1 MESAS
6 FYKFLDQ
13 DKLNN
18 IKGGMFKNNSYSGY
32 SSQVLKSGICK
43 YFRRKLFDKFEYCV
57 VDMMMFDKIN
67 KALLTNLFN
76 RLRILVMEE
85 IVYSELGPINQCIKL
100 LENIETLDYETQ
112 MLRVIKFCR
121 IAKTCKR
128 ARLISY
134 INNHYRFFGKKENLK
149 DIKLNKVI
157 KYKKENDSEDL
168 LKYGELFINYLE
180 DQSFDA
186 VNIFIII
193 FNNLDN
199 YDCGRRYRRKEPIY
213 LIFEILEDK
222 FGKIDEITKNI
233 YNFCKEMF
241 YRKNMIERRA
251 FGVWIVCIALSLG
264 KIDYNISNIEIDNI
278 NLEDYFKN
286 RSHMLINEDFVVK
299 DYHVNKNH
307 GMAKF
312 GNVGSVVIDEDL
324 SILGDL
330 GEKYR
335 QFYVDVKNGKV
346 PNKKKKFKVKSNDSN
361 DSNKSNES
369 NDSNDSNDS
378 NESKLKIV
386 VKNNYDNSKLKA
398 ISFDKFQNIEVLEEG
413 VCGLKVCCIKVDY
426 KGNPYILKEMRKSF
440 NYGKDYV
447 MIDELKE
454 KFGIKSMNMRRI
466 KCDKF
471 LDRVDKNKRTLVK
484 NWKWVSG
491 ETYYCKM
498 DLFENIG
505 DIGKHKHFLEQ
516 DSVFKECLKIRLY
529 DGLFCSSDNILRNI
543 LINSDGIL
551 LSIDEGNI
559 YGKRKE
565 IFNKNDWFLKSENKE
580 KTLKYS
586 LEIIESWDLENK
598 IDLIENYLKKYG
610 FSDKIEI
617 MRERLKNF
625 KEIVS
630 KEIN

>member
-1 MESAS
+1 METTS

-57 VDMMMFDKIN
+57 VDMMMFGKIN

-85 IVYSELGPINQCIKL
+85 IVYSEVSVINQCINL
-100 LENIETLDYETQ
+100 LKNIENLDFETQ
-112 MLRVIKFCR
+112 MLKVIQLCR
-121 IAKTCKR
+121 ITKTCKR

-134 INNHYRFFGKKENLK
+134 INNHYRFYGKKENLN

-157 KYKKENDSEDL
+157 KFKKENDSEDL

-180 DQSFDA
+180 NQSLDA
-186 VNIFIII
+186 VNIFSII
-193 FNNLDN
+193 FNNIDKF
-199 YDCGRRYRRKEPIY
+199 DCGRRYRRKEPIY

-222 FGKIDEITKNI
+222 FGKLNEKSENI
-233 YNFCKEMF
+233 FNFCKEMF

-251 FGVWIVCIALSLG
+251 FGVWIVCIASSLD
-264 KIDYNISNIEIDNI
+264 KIDFNKNDLEIEDID
-278 NLEDYFKN
+278 LEDYFKN
-286 RSHMLINEDFVVK
+286 RSHMLIDEDFVVK

-312 GNVGSVVIDEDL
+312 GNVGSLVIDEDL

-335 QFYVDVKNGKV
+335 QFYVDVKNGKI
-346 PNKKKKFKVKSNDSN
+346 PNKKKKFKVKSNESY
-361 DSNKSNES
+361 ES
-369 NDSNDSNDS
+369 NG
-378 NESKLKIV
+378 SKLKIV
-386 VKNNYDNSKLKA
+386 VKNNYDNSKLKT

-426 KGNPYILKEMRKSF
+426 KGKPYILKEMRKSF

-551 LSIDEGNI
+551 LSIDEGDI

-586 LEIIESWDLENK
+586 LEIIESWDLDNK
-598 IDLIENYLKKYG
+598 IDLFESYLKKYG

-617 MRERLKNF
+617 MRERLKIF